1 MKRISRYRRHKAAAP
16 LLLFFALLTVGATFS
31 VASATTSA
39 ETTSA
44 DRSVQIEEGRQI
56 FLKGCSSSSWIHRF
70 TTVNASMG
78 RVLALQGLHRA
89 GTFVARSRYKSR
101 RA

>member
-1 MKRISRYRRHKAAAP
+1 LKRLSRYRRHKAAAP

-56 FLKGCSSSSWIHRF
+56 FLKGCSSCHGL
-70 TTVNASMG
+70 NAEGMQIAP
-78 RVLALQGLHRA
+78 ALIGVGAAITLKKQLL
-89 GTFVARSRYKSR
+89 
-101 RA
+101 